1 MFGFIQANINDLSE
15 YEKQRYKAAYCGL
28 CHVLGE
34 KYGLKGRLSLSYD
47 LTFLL
52 LLLTSLYEPDEIS
65 GESRCV
71 VHPMK
76 KHSFFTNK
84 YTEYAAD
91 MTIALTY
98 HKCLDDWNDD
108 KKASAK
114 KYASM
119 LEKSYNDIKNKW
131 RVQISVMENEL
142 DFIKILEENND
153 LKPDL
158 CANAFGRIMA
168 AVFVPEKDNWESYL
182 GKIGYDIGR
191 YIYLADAAVD
201 LEKDKKNHSYNPLV
215 NTIEKAEDMRPMLM
229 SVLGGASDAFEKLP
243 IEKDIVLL
251 RNILY
256 SGLWIKFNEGVS
268 RERKGEENGK

>member
-1 MFGFIQANINDLSE
+1 MFGFIQANINDLSDE
-15 YEKQRYKAAYCGL
+15 DKRRYKAAYCGL

-34 KYGLKGRLSLSYD
+34 KYGLKGRISLNYD

-52 LLLTSLYEPDEIS
+52 ILLSSLYDTDETS

-76 KHSFFTNK
+76 KHSYFTNR

-91 MTIALTY
+91 MTVALMY

-108 KKASAK
+108 KKVYAK
-114 KYASM
+114 RYAVM
-119 LEKSYNDIKNKW
+119 LEKPYSDIKNRW
-131 RVQISVMENEL
+131 RKQVVVMENEL
-142 DFIKILEENND
+142 SFIKTLEDNND
-153 LKPDL
+153 TKPDL

-168 AVFVPEKDNWESYL
+168 AVFVPSEDNWKDYL

-201 LEKDKKNHSYNPLV
+201 IDKDRKKHNYNPLV
-215 NTIEKAEDMRPMLM
+215 NTIEKTEEMRPMLM

-243 IEKDIVLL
+243 LEKDVELL

-256 SGLWIKFNEGVS
+256 SGLWIKFNECVEA
-268 RERKGEENGK
+268 ERKGEKNGK

>member
-15 YEKQRYKAAYCGL
+15 EDKQRYKAAYCGL
-28 CHVLGE
+28 CHALGE
-34 KYGLKGRLSLSYD
+34 KYGLKGRMSLSYD

-98 HKCLDDWNDD
+98 HKCLDDWEDD

-119 LEKSYNDIKNKW
+119 LGKSYNDIKNKW

-142 DFIKILEENND
+142 NFIKMLEENDD

-168 AVFVPEKDNWESYL
+168 AVFVPEKDNWENYL
-182 GKIGYDIGR
+182 SKIGYDIGR

-229 SVLGGASDAFEKLP
+229 SVLGGASEAFEKLP
-243 IEKDIVLL
+243 LERDTGLL
-251 RNILY
+251 KNILY
-256 SGLWIKFNEGVS
+256 SGLWIKFNEGAS
-268 RERKGEENGK
+268 ERKGEKNGK